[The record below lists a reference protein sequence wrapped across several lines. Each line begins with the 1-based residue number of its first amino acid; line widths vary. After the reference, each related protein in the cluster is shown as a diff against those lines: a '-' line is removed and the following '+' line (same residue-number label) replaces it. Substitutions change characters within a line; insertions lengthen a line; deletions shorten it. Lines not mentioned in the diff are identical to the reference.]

1 MSDITNEPLGG
12 GRIEA
17 RELEQEMRSSYL
29 DYAMSVIVGRALPDV
44 RDGLKPVHRR
54 VLFGMHEAG
63 LQPNRPYKKS
73 AATVGDVM
81 GKYHPHGDAS
91 IYDTLVRMAQPFSL
105 RYPLVDGQG
114 NFGSIDDDPPAA
126 MRYCTIGNT
135 RVRTARGTLRIDAIH
150 RDLAP
155 DSEREVELEVLD
167 RLGRPVRA
175 SRIFHSGDHPTLRLR
190 TREGFELV
198 ATENHPILCLVDMVG
213 VPLLLWKR
221 LDEITVGERVLL
233 SRTRTPMVDPALE
246 SEDQL
251 ALLLGALV
259 SEGWASYRRVG
270 FANTDQDFFSSV
282 VDAYDA
288 LVGHDR
294 SLRRETLPSGA
305 ILHRLEVQR
314 YDAWQ
319 DTPLAELVG
328 LQSREKSVPETVWQR
343 GPAFKRVFLQAL
355 FTGDGSSSLL
365 PRKTTQISY
374 STYSEQLAKD
384 VQLLL
389 LEFGVVSRLCRYD
402 KGEIKVYIG
411 NRRDARLFARNVG
424 FLGAKQRKLDAELTQ
439 VPRESTALSHD
450 HVPFIADYIRSDC
463 GSRWADKDW
472 LRRHN
477 VDRVERWEQG
487 GTAILERIGSE
498 EVKAVVEP
506 LVTGDYYYAEVASVE
521 PAGVQ
526 AVYSLRV
533 DSDDHS
539 FLTNG
544 FVSHNTEA
552 RLSKMATEM
561 LRDIDADT
569 VDFEP
574 NYDESR
580 RQPTVLPSRFPNL
593 LVNGS
598 AGIAVGMA
606 TNMPPH
612 RLGEIVDAIVQLID
626 KPDANVD
633 DLMKH
638 VKGPDFPTGA
648 IIVGRQGIRDAY
660 RTGRG
665 RIVSR
670 ARAHIEEL
678 RGGKNAI
685 IVTELPYGVKKGG
698 DGGVIKKIADLV
710 QDKVITEISD
720 LADHS
725 DRTGMRIQIE
735 LKREAIPQVVLN
747 KLFKHTSLQ
756 ATFGYNAVA
765 LVDNVPKT
773 LSLLEL
779 VTHYLDYQREIITRR
794 SKYELRKAE
803 ERAHVLAGYL
813 IALDNLDEVIRVI
826 RGADDTEAAREQL
839 MAQFSL
845 SEIQATAILD
855 LRLRALTG
863 LERKRVEQEYAD
875 LQERIAELRAIL
887 GDPARIDGL
896 IREELLELKAVYGKS
911 DDRRTEIIAAEG
923 EFSLEDMI
931 AEEDMVIAITRSG
944 YIKRLPVTSYREQRR
959 GGIGVMGMDLKDED
973 YIEHLFVAST
983 HDYVLF
989 FTTVGKVYRLKV
1001 HELPL
1006 GSRQSKGRAIVNLL
1020 PFRQDE
1026 SVRAVIATRD
1036 YKEAKYLVFAT
1047 KKGVVKK
1054 TEFLAYNTPL
1064 KADGIIAIKLREVDE
1079 LVGVRLS
1086 DGDDDVLMVSR
1097 GGQAIR
1103 FHESEVR
1110 SMGRDA
1116 SGVRGMNLRA
1126 GDEVIELDIAQDDT
1140 DLLVVTE
1147 NGYGKRT
1154 RVSEY
1159 PVKGRGGLGVKTVQ
1173 LTEARGKLAGA
1184 SIVRDGFQV
1193 MLISNGGTVIRIPVE
1208 DVKRLGRSTQ
1218 GVIVMR
1224 LRGDEQVSSLA
1235 LVMESTATDSAVEA
1249 AADAAVEA
1257 GIEPA
1262 AEPYFDEDGFA
1273 AASDDDA

>member
-1 MSDITNEPLGG
+1 
-12 GRIEA
+12 
-17 RELEQEMRSSYL
+17 
-29 DYAMSVIVGRALPDV
+29 VIVGRALPDV

-54 VLFGMHEAG
+54 VLYGMHEAG

-126 MRYCTIGNT
+126 MRYCVTGDT
-135 RVRTARGTLRIDAIH
+135 RVATPTGALRIDQIH
-150 RDLAP
+150 PGMTP
-155 DSEREVELEVLD
+155 DSEREVALEVLD

-175 SRIFHSGDHPTLRLR
+175 SMLFHSGTHPTLTLR
-190 TREGFELV
+190 TREGYEL
-198 ATENHPILCLVDMVG
+198 TGTTNHPVLCLVDLAG
-213 VPLLLWKR
+213 VPMLLWKL
-221 LDEITVGERVLL
+221 LDEVDSGDRVLI
-233 SRTRTPMVDPALE
+233 SRTPRAVETELADRDRQV
-246 SEDQL
+246 
-251 ALLLGALV
+251 ALLLGAFV
-259 SEGWASYRRVG
+259 SEGWVGDRRAG
-270 FANTDQDFFSSV
+270 FNNVDADFFEETLA
-282 VDAYDA
+282 AYDA
-288 LVGHDR
+288 VVAGPR
-294 SLRRETLPSGA
+294 YVNQRRIASGSVLRELD
-305 ILHRLEVQR
+305 IHRLDELN
-314 YDAWQ
+314 AS
-319 DTPLAELVG
+319 PLAELAGWRSVDK
-328 LQSREKSVPETVWQR
+328 QVPELVWRSGQ
-343 GPAFKRVFLQAL
+343 AFKRVFLQAL

-365 PRKTTQISY
+365 PRKSIQVSY
-374 STYSEQLAKD
+374 STYSDQLAKD

-389 LEFGVVSRLCRYD
+389 LEFGVVSRLCRYA
-402 KGEIKVYIG
+402 KGETKVVIT

-424 FLGAKQRKLDAELTQ
+424 FLGAKQRKLDRELAQ
-439 VPRESTALSHD
+439 IPIQSRALSHD
-450 HVPFIADYIRSDC
+450 HVPFVADYIRADC
-463 GSRWADKDW
+463 GSRWTDKDW
-472 LRRHN
+472 LRSHN
-477 VDRVERWEQG
+477 VDRLERWEQS
-487 GTAILERIGSE
+487 GTAILERIDSD

-506 LVTGDYYYAEVASVE
+506 LVTGDYYYAEVESVTLG
-521 PAGVQ
+521 PVAP
-526 AVYSLRV
+526 VYSLRV
-533 DSDDHS
+533 DTADHA

-552 RLSKMATEM
+552 RLSKIATEM
-561 LRDIDADT
+561 LRDIDSDT

-580 RQPTVLPSRFPNL
+580 KQPSVLPSRFPNL

-612 RLGEIVDAIVQLID
+612 RLGEIVDAIVELID

-633 DLMKH
+633 DLAKH
-638 VKGPDFPTGA
+638 VKGPDFPTGS

-665 RIVSR
+665 RIVMR

-678 RGGKNAI
+678 RGGKTAI
-685 IVTELPYGVKKGG
+685 IVTELPYGTKKGG
-698 DGGVIKKIADLV
+698 ETGVIKKIADLV
-710 QDKVITEISD
+710 QDKVITEVSD

-725 DRTGMRIQIE
+725 DRTGMRIQVE
-735 LKREAIPQVVLN
+735 LKRDAIPQVVLN
-747 KLFKHTSLQ
+747 KLYKHTGLQ

-779 VTHYLDYQREIITRR
+779 ITHYLDFQRVIVTRR

-803 ERAHVLAGYL
+803 DRAHVLAGYL

-826 RGADDTEAAREQL
+826 RGADDTDAAREEL
-839 MAQFSL
+839 MSQFSL

-863 LERKRVEQEYAD
+863 LERKRVEDEYAD
-875 LQERIAELRAIL
+875 LQERIAELRSIL
-887 GDPARIDGL
+887 GDPARIDAL
-896 IREELLELKAVYGKS
+896 IREELLEIKSIYGKL

-989 FTTVGKVYRLKV
+989 FTSVGKVYRLKV

-1054 TEFLAYNTPL
+1054 TEFLSYNTPL
-1064 KADGIIAIKLREVDE
+1064 KADGIIAIKMREDDE
-1079 LVGVRLS
+1079 LIGVRLS
-1086 DGDDDVLMVSR
+1086 DGDDDILMVSR

-1103 FHESEVR
+1103 FHESDVR
-1110 SMGRDA
+1110 AMGRDA
-1116 SGVRGMNLRA
+1116 SGVRGMNLRS
-1126 GDEVIELDIAQDDT
+1126 GDEVIEVNVAEDDS

-1154 RVSEY
+1154 PLHEY

-1173 LTEARGKLAGA
+1173 LTDAKGKLAGA
-1184 SIVRDGFQV
+1184 RVVRDGYAV
-1193 MLISNGGTVIRIPVE
+1193 MLISTTGTVIRMPVE
-1208 DVKRLGRSTQ
+1208 EIKRLGRSTQ

-1224 LRGDEQVSSLA
+1224 LRGDDERVSSLA
-1235 LVMESTATDSAVEA
+1235 PVVESEGSDSTVEA
-1249 AADAAVEA
+1249 AADAALDA
-1257 GIEPA
+1257 GIEPLN
-1262 AEPYFDEDGFA
+1262 EPDFDEDGFPPA
-1273 AASDDDA
+1273 AVDDEPDEPADDDS

>member
-1 MSDITNEPLGG
+1 MSEITNEPLGG

-54 VLFGMHEAG
+54 VLYGMHEAG

-126 MRYCTIGNT
+126 MRYCVTGDS
-135 RVRTARGTLRIDAIH
+135 RVATPRGTFRIDELVPSAEPESDH
-150 RDLAP
+150 TVD
-155 DSEREVELEVLD
+155 LEVLD

-175 SRIFHSGDHPTLRLR
+175 SALFHSGSHPTLTVR
-190 TREGFELV
+190 TREGYEL
-198 ATENHPILCLVDMVG
+198 TGTTNHPVLCLVDLAG
-213 VPLLLWKR
+213 VPMPLWKL
-221 LDEITVGERVLL
+221 LDEIGAGDRVVI
-233 SRTRTPMVDPALE
+233 SRTARPVELELGEDERRT
-246 SEDQL
+246 
-251 ALLLGALV
+251 ALLLGAFV
-259 SEGWASYRRVG
+259 SEGWVGERRAG
-270 FANTDQDFFSSV
+270 FNN
-282 VDAYDA
+282 VDPEYFGATLEAYDA
-288 LVGHDR
+288 VVGGPR
-294 SLRRETLPSGA
+294 YVYERRIASGRA
-305 ILHRLEVQR
+305 LYELDVQQLG
-314 YDAWQ
+314 DLAAS
-319 DTPLAELVG
+319 PLAALAAQRSAEKRVPELVW
-328 LQSREKSVPETVWQR
+328 QSSQ
-343 GPAFKRVFLQAL
+343 AFKRVFLQAL

-365 PRKTTQISY
+365 PRKTIQISY
-374 STYSEQLAKD
+374 STYSDQLAKD

-389 LEFGVVSRLCRYD
+389 LEFGVVSRLCRYA
-402 KGEIKVYIG
+402 KGETKVVIT

-424 FLGAKQRKLDAELTQ
+424 FLGAKQRKLDAELAQ
-439 VPRESTALSHD
+439 VPTASRALSSD
-450 HVPFIADYIRSDC
+450 HVPFVAEYIRSDC
-463 GSRWADKDW
+463 GSRWVDKDW

-487 GTAILERIGSE
+487 GTAILERIESA

-506 LVTGDYYYAEVASVE
+506 LVTGDYYYAEVESVT
-521 PAGVQ
+521 PGQVAP
-526 AVYSLRV
+526 VYSLRV
-533 DSDDHS
+533 DSGDHA

-552 RLSKMATEM
+552 RLSRMATEM

-569 VDFEP
+569 VDFGP

-580 RQPTVLPSRFPNL
+580 KEPTVLPSRFPNL

-612 RLGEIVDAIVQLID
+612 RLGEVVDAIVQLID
-626 KPDANVD
+626 KPDSNAD

-648 IIVGRQGIRDAY
+648 IVLGRQGIRDAY

-665 RIVSR
+665 RIVMR

-678 RGGKNAI
+678 RGGKTAI
-685 IVTELPYGVKKGG
+685 IVTELPYGTKKGG
-698 DGGVIKKIADLV
+698 ESGVIKKIADLV
-710 QDKVITEISD
+710 QDKVITEVSD

-725 DRTGMRIQIE
+725 DRTGMRIQVE
-735 LKREAIPQVVLN
+735 LKRDAIPQVALN
-747 KLFKHTSLQ
+747 KLFKHTALQ

-779 VTHYLDYQREIITRR
+779 VTYYLDYQREIVTRR

-803 ERAHVLAGYL
+803 DRAHVLAGYL

-826 RGADDTEAAREQL
+826 RGAEDTDAAREQL
-839 MAQFSL
+839 MSQFSL

-863 LERKRVEQEYAD
+863 LERKRVEDEHAD

-896 IREELLELKAVYGKS
+896 IREELLELKSIYGKS
-911 DDRRTEIIAAEG
+911 DDRRTEIVAAED

-959 GGIGVMGMDLKDED
+959 GGVGVMGMDLKDED

-989 FTTVGKVYRLKV
+989 FTSVGKVYRLKV

-1026 SVRAVIATRD
+1026 QVRAVIATRD
-1036 YKEAKYLVFAT
+1036 YKEAKYLLFAT
-1047 KKGVVKK
+1047 KRGIVKK
-1054 TEFLAYNTPL
+1054 TEFLEYNTPL
-1064 KADGIIAIKLREVDE
+1064 KADGIIAIKLRDDDE

-1097 GGQAIR
+1097 AGQAIR
-1103 FHESEVR
+1103 FHESDVR
-1110 SMGRDA
+1110 GMGRPA
-1116 SGVRGMNLRA
+1116 SGVKGMGLRK
-1126 GDEVIELDIAQDDT
+1126 GDEVIELDIAHDDT

-1184 SIVRDGFQV
+1184 RIVRDGYQV
-1193 MLISNGGTVIRIPVE
+1193 MLISTGGTVIRMPVE
-1208 DVKRLGRSTQ
+1208 EIKRLGRSTQ

-1235 LVMESTATDSAVEA
+1235 PVMESETADGDGEPTAEADLEA
-1249 AADAAVEA
+1249 AEA
-1257 GIEPA
+1257 EVQA
-1262 AEPYFDEDGFA
+1262 AEAEPGADE
-1273 AASDDDA
+1273 